1 MQFVLKILSGSLNGV
16 EYTLLG
22 DETLFHVGPHED
34 LVNGKAEAVLGRSE
48 NAYFLP
54 ADEVAAEAFAVQV
67 NHPGAEATLRLGRR
81 RDEHSSWAWTPLA
94 VQQPVC
100 VADTWFAVR
109 AAGTAWRAEVAGFVT
124 PSVSANLPTSTVA
137 TAVQRERSRVRPG
150 ILLGGVILLAVA
162 VSSAWFYWQYR
173 PETRIRGLASI
184 LQDAPSDYQII
195 AGEQDRLYVF
205 SDTAAGKAWAERASR
220 RLQRR
225 GDIHLV
231 RQEEARR
238 LEDVLI
244 AAGVELVVVRLQDPG
259 RPDVI
264 LSGTSTSRRVEQ
276 VRQALTGKVPW
287 AHQLQIDAVSDQQL
301 ASLAH
306 RKLRVLGISAR
317 IEPRGTYASLVND
330 VFLDDAALAGMAAAA
345 TTFHAEWGSR
355 RISIQPQLW
364 DDLLQGRSYRYS
376 PSQLLSVES
385 GRWEY
390 AGAAGQNAQAA
401 P

>member
-34 LVNGKAEAVLGRSE
+34 LINGKAEAALGRSE

-54 ADEVAAEAFAVQV
+54 ADEVAAGAFIVQV
-67 NHPGAEATLRLGRR
+67 KGSGAEATLRLGQR
-81 RDEHSSWAWTPLA
+81 RDEHSPWVWTPLA
-94 VQQPVC
+94 MQQPVC
-100 VADTWFAVR
+100 AAETWFAVR
-109 AAGTAWRAEVAGFVT
+109 DAGTAWTAEVAGFVT
-124 PSVSANLPTSTVA
+124 PAVSANLPASTVA
-137 TAVQRERSRVRPG
+137 TAGRRDGRRVAPG
-150 ILLGGVILLAVA
+150 ILLGGVVLLAVA

-173 PETRIRGLASI
+173 PESRIRGLASI
-184 LQDAPSDYQII
+184 LQNAPSDYQVI
-195 AGEQDRLYVF
+195 AGERDRLYVF

-238 LEDVLI
+238 LEDIII
-244 AAGVELVVVRLQDPG
+244 AAGVELVVVRLQDPA
-259 RPDVI
+259 RPEVI
-264 LSGTSTSRRVEQ
+264 ISGTASSRRVEQ
-276 VRQALTGKVPW
+276 VRQALAGQVPW

-301 ASLAH
+301 ASLAR
-306 RKLRVLGISAR
+306 RKLRVLGISSR

-330 VFLDDAALAGMAAAA
+330 VFLDDAALAGMAGAA
-345 TTFHAEWGSR
+345 TAFHAEWGSR

-376 PSQLLSVES
+376 PGQLLSVES

>member
-22 DETLFHVGPHED
+22 DETLFHVGPHAD
-34 LVNGKAEAVLGRSE
+34 LINGRAEAALGRSE

-54 ADEVAAEAFAVQV
+54 ADEVAAGAFIVQIKRS
-67 NHPGAEATLRLGRR
+67 GAEVTLRVGQRG
-81 RDEHSSWAWTPLA
+81 DAHSPWVWTPLD

-100 VADTWFAVR
+100 VAETWFAVR
-109 AAGTAWRAEVAGFVT
+109 DADAAWTAEVAGFV
-124 PSVSANLPTSTVA
+124 PSAVSANLPVSPVPA
-137 TAVQRERSRVRPG
+137 AGRHDGRRFASG
-150 ILLGGVILLAVA
+150 MLLGGVVLLAVA
-162 VSSAWFYWQYR
+162 MSSAWFYWQYR

-195 AGEQDRLYVF
+195 AGERDHLYVF

-244 AAGVELVVVRLQDPG
+244 TAGVELVVVRLRDPG

-264 LSGTSTSRRVEQ
+264 LSGTSTSRRVDQ
-276 VRQALTGKVPW
+276 VRQALAGQVPW

-301 ASLAH
+301 ASLAR
-306 RKLRVLGISAR
+306 RKLRVLGISTR

-330 VFLDDAALAGMAAAA
+330 VFLDDASLAGMAAAA
-345 TTFHAEWGSR
+345 RAFHAEWGSR
-355 RISIQPQLW
+355 RISIQPRLW